1 MCLLI
6 FAHRA
11 DPRYPLVLAG
21 NRDEFHDRL
30 TAAARFWPD
39 KPGLLAGRDLE
50 QGGTWMGITRG
61 GRFAAITNYRD
72 PSRTAPAPRSRGEL
86 PLNYLVGTQ
95 EPGEYLQGLLPV
107 AEAYAGFNL
116 LVGVVGE
123 LWYLTNSL
131 PAGERAPLCLQP
143 GIYGLSNARLDT
155 PWPKVTRG
163 KGRLETL
170 LRAGT
175 PDHAGLARVV
185 GDRQLADSTDL
196 SRQGLDGDMDRIL
209 SAQFITTARYGTRSS
224 TTLWVENGGLTHW
237 RESSFNP
244 AGEPVEQHEESFVI
258 TGD

>member
-21 NRDEFHDRL
+21 NRDEFHDRP
-30 TAAARFWPD
+30 TAAAEFWPD

-72 PSRTAPAPRSRGEL
+72 PARTAPAPRSRGEL

-131 PAGERAPLCLQP
+131 PAG
-143 GIYGLSNARLDT
+143 NAR
-155 PWPKVTRG
+155 RC
-163 KGRLETL
+163 
-170 LRAGT
+170 AC
-175 PDHAGLARVV
+175 
-185 GDRQLADSTDL
+185 
-196 SRQGLDGDMDRIL
+196 
-209 SAQFITTARYGTRSS
+209 
-224 TTLWVENGGLTHW
+224 
-237 RESSFNP
+237 NP
-244 AGEPVEQHEESFVI
+244 AF
-258 TGD
+258 TGSATPGWTPPGPRSLAVKAGWKRCFGRVRLTTPASPGWSETGNLRTRRI